1 MTEDEGTRACR
12 AWWCG
17 EGETGRDDQELIAAF
32 EVYIRG
38 DAGPPA
44 SDAPSCEHTPQD
56 SD

>member
-17 EGETGRDDQELIAAF
+17 EGEMGRDDQELIAAF